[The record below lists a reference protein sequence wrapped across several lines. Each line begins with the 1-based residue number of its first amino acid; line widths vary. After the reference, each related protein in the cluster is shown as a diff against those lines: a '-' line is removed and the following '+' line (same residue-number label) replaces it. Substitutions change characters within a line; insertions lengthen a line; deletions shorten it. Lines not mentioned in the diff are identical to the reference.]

1 MAITFTSATDSTT
14 VTVNDSLH
22 GALVGDFVT
31 FNSANT
37 GNTTLNGQLNIEHEI
52 QTVPNRNSY
61 TITLSANAAAALSSA
76 GSANADYQLNIGI
89 NTAVKGTG
97 WGAAPWS
104 GDLNIA
110 ALTTTLAETISK
122 DETDIDVAD
131 ATGISN
137 NDVIQVRGEL
147 MLVTNVSS
155 NTLTVTRGHG
165 GTTQVNDESGVP
177 DTDATI
183 TPNTVRLALGNATL
197 SEDYITLIDGSDL
210 ASDTSAS
217 TVTVDSTASF
227 ESSGFLKIEDEVIQ
241 YSGKTS
247 TTFTGLVRGVAGTTA
262 ATHANNTAIFEATSG
277 FGVEA
282 TEATDTGVTLRLWS
296 QDNFGEDLIFNERD
310 GFVFYWDKTLG
321 ITSRAKNLIE
331 LSDAAPTK
339 SRKVIVSER
348 DRHVICFGAN
358 PIGEAVQDRL
368 LVRFSSQEN
377 PFLWTPTATNTAGD
391 LRIGSGSEIVTA
403 VKTRREMI
411 VLTDSSVHSMQ
422 FIGPPFTFGINQLAS
437 AITVRGFNS
446 AVAVGDAVYWMG
458 YDRFYIYDGRVQV
471 IPCSVRDHVF
481 KDFNETQSDKVYAGI
496 NSAFGEVFWFY
507 PSATNSGSNGGT
519 DENDRYVVYN
529 YDQKIW
535 YVGNLA
541 RTSWVDR
548 GVYQYPMATDSNLV
562 YNHEKGNDNDGTA
575 FTSFIESSPIDIQD
589 GDQFVF
595 LRRMIPD
602 VSFDNSDTGISND
615 NKQAIFSLKAQRSP
629 AAGFIKTSTNTV
641 TSSTE
646 LNHLRLRG
654 RSFGLRVESTTQGV
668 NWRFG
673 TPRVDIRA
681 DGDR

>member
-1 MAITFTSATDSTT
+1 MALTFTSATDSTS
-14 VTVNDSLH
+14 VTVNDTGH
-22 GALVGDFVT
+22 GAIAGSFVT
-31 FNSANT
+31 FSNADT
-37 GNTTLNGQLNIEHEI
+37 GNLGLNSKLNNEFSITSI
-52 QTVPNRNSY
+52 TDANSY
-61 TITLSANAAAALSSA
+61 VITLSANADTALSSA
-76 GSANADYQLNIGI
+76 GSADAEYQLNVGI
-89 NTAVKGTG
+89 NTVVPGDG
-97 WGAAPWS
+97 WGAGTW
-104 GDLNIA
+104 G
-110 ALTTTLAETISK
+110 
-122 DETDIDVAD
+122 AD
-131 ATGISN
+131 GW
-137 NDVIQVRGEL
+137 G
-147 MLVTNVSS
+147 
-155 NTLTVTRGHG
+155 
-165 GTTQVNDESGVP
+165 
-177 DTDATI
+177 
-183 TPNTVRLALGNATL
+183 
-197 SEDYITLIDGSDL
+197 
-210 ASDTSAS
+210 SAS
-217 TVTVDSTASF
+217 SETA
-227 ESSGFLKIEDEVIQ
+227 G
-241 YSGKTS
+241 G
-247 TTFTGLVRGVAGTTA
+247 G
-262 ATHANNTAIFEATSG
+262 
-277 FGVEA
+277 
-282 TEATDTGVTLRLWS
+282 TLRLWS
-296 QDNFGEDLIFNERD
+296 QDNFGEDLIINQRD

-321 ITSRAKNLIE
+321 TSTRAKNFIE

-358 PIGEAVQDRL
+358 PINTTTQDRL

-377 PFLWTPTATNTAGD
+377 PFLWTPSATNTAGS

-446 AVAVGDAVYWMG
+446 AVAVGDSVFWMG
-458 YDRFYIYDGRVQV
+458 YDRFYVYDGRVQV

-481 KDFNETQSDKVYAGI
+481 QDFNETQSDKVYAGI

-507 PSATNSGSNGGT
+507 PSETNSGANGGT

-629 AAGFIKTSTNTV
+629 AGGFIKTSTNTV

-668 NWRFG
+668 NWRLG
-673 TPRVDIRA
+673 TNRVDIRQ